1 MNVSWDD
8 HDTPDPED
16 DLIGDDLPGE
26 EATDAAGGVDEPAR
40 GGGAA
45 VPRRIDADAILDTL
59 VPRTIDW
66 RATVRRHPVTSVV
79 TVALVGYLVGRT
91 RGAAIIAGLSAGAST
106 ALMRQLGDVFEGEF
120 FEF

>member
-1 MNVSWDD
+1 MNGSWDD
-8 HDTPDPED
+8 RDTPDPED
-16 DLIGDDLPGE
+16 DLVGDDLPTEDAVSPAGAE
-26 EATDAAGGVDEPAR
+26 KRAAGD
-40 GGGAA
+40 AA

-59 VPRTIDW
+59 VPASIDW
-66 RATVRRHPVTSVV
+66 RSTVRRHPVVSVA

>member
-16 DLIGDDLPGE
+16 DLIGDGPPADETGSSGGGE
-26 EATDAAGGVDEPAR
+26 ESAPGD
-40 GGGAA
+40 AA

-59 VPRTIDW
+59 VPRSIDW

-91 RGAAIIAGLSAGAST
+91 RGSAIIAGLSAGAST